1 MRDVAQLDAL
11 DEQEAERM
19 LHELRDLVERTDP
32 VPASVLEAA
41 RAAMDLWR
49 VDTEL
54 AELVA
59 ETQRDEARQGP
70 L

>member
-1 MRDVAQLDAL
+1 
-11 DEQEAERM
+11 M
-19 LHELRDLVERTDP
+19 LHELRDLAERTDP

-41 RAAMDLWR
+41 RAALDWRR

-59 ETQRDEARQGP
+59 DAQGDEARQGP

>member
-1 MRDVAQLDAL
+1 
-11 DEQEAERM
+11 M
-19 LHELRDLVERTDP
+19 LHELGDLAERIDP

-41 RAAMDLWR
+41 RAAMCWRR

-59 ETQRDEARQGP
+59 EAQGDEARQGP
-70 L
+70 PWRHPCG